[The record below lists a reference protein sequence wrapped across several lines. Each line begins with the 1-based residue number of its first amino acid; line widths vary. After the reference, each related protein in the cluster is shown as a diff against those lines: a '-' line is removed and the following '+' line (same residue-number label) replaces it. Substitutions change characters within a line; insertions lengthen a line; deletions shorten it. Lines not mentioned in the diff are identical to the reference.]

1 MNKMKCIANFALIK
15 IKAILTCKSMN
26 GGIIVSGVIKSEESD
41 PDIMAVSYN
50 C

>member
-1 MNKMKCIANFALIK
+1 MKYIANFALIR

-26 GGIIVSGVIKSEESD
+26 GGIIIGGVIKGEEFD
-41 PDIMAVSYN
+41 PGIMTVSYS